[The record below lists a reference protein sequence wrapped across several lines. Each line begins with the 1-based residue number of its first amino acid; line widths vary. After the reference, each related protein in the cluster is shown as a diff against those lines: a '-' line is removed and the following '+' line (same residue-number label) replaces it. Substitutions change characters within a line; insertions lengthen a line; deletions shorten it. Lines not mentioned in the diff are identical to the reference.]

1 MKLLNRIKEMRF
13 QHDQMSQQTLAD
25 AIGVT
30 RMTIYSIEK
39 GKFVPSTLL
48 AFKIA
53 RVFECSVEDVFSL
66 EEIDEGDK
74 K

>member
-66 EEIDEGDK
+66 DETDEGDK